1 MTRDLNTTIMETI
14 IGLLFILLPVILKLV
29 GKRLEQSGQPEKAK
43 KLQDLL
49 DTVYD
54 GKAEAVELE
63 TEDEPDDGLEVEYDD
78 DGQIVSV
85 HPKMTWK
92 PEPVSEPEP
101 EKTFVYESEP
111 APAVKKHASNKKKP
125 MLMEETPKKKS
136 EKIDPKKMVIYSE
149 IMKPKF

>member
-1 MTRDLNTTIMETI
+1 METI

-54 GKAEAVELE
+54 GKDDDKLK
-63 TEDEPDDGLEVEYDD
+63 DEQDDDLEVEYDD

-92 PEPVSEPEP
+92 PEPAPVVM
-101 EKTFVYESEP
+101 EKPKADPQIHLWE
-111 APAVKKHASNKKKP
+111 VKEGVATVKKKP
-125 MLMEETPKKKS
+125 ILVEEAPKKKRD
-136 EKIDPKKMVIYSE
+136 KIDPKKLVVYSE

>member
-1 MTRDLNTTIMETI
+1 METI
-14 IGLLFILLPVILKLV
+14 IGLLFILLPVILKLI
-29 GKRLEQSGQPEKAK
+29 GKKFEQSGQPEKAK
-43 KLQDLL
+43 KLQEFL
-49 DTVYD
+49 DTISPD
-54 GKAEAVELE
+54 
-63 TEDEPDDGLEVEYDD
+63 EDKDDEMEVEYDD

-92 PEPVSEPEP
+92 PEPVSEPES
-101 EKTFVYESEP
+101 EKTLVYEPEH
-111 APAVKKHASNKKKP
+111 AVKKHASNKKKP